1 LVAALDW
8 GNGHQTRTSAL
19 IHQFLDAS
27 NTVEIACSQ
36 DQRTYWEQSFPNLTI
51 HCVLP
56 DNKISWSKW
65 GALQLI
71 FRIATFRRNWQLEK
85 DAIALLCQSINYD
98 LIISDNRYGV
108 GHSRIKSVLLT
119 HQLRLGYSGLM
130 GTIGKWMISRLS
142 KSFHEIWVPDL
153 SETPRLAGKLSQ
165 SEWINQPVKFIGPL
179 TPKAP
184 NEISEQEAILI
195 LLSGPEPQR
204 TAFAQ
209 QCMNALEETKTPV
222 LIAGKC
228 NVRAPA
234 EKFTLLGHVT
244 VNDSIQLQ
252 ASCKYVISRSGY
264 TSLMELHV
272 LHKKAILIPTP
283 GQIEQQYLAKY
294 WNEQFQFPTCK
305 QKELTSQKI
314 DILLSQL

>member
-1 LVAALDW
+1 MIANQHILVAALDW

-36 DQRTYWEQSFPNLTI
+36 DQRTFWEQSFPNLTL

-56 DNKISWSKW
+56 NNKIYWNKF
-65 GALQLI
+65 GALHLAL
-71 FRIATFRRNWQLEK
+71 RISNFRRNWKLEN
-85 DAIALLCQSINYD
+85 DA
-98 LIISDNRYGV
+98 
-108 GHSRIKSVLLT
+108 VLVT
-119 HQLRLGYSGLM
+119 HQLRLGYSGLI

-142 KSFHEIWVPDL
+142 KPFHEIWVPDL

-184 NEISEQEAILI
+184 NEISKQEAILV

-209 QCMNALEETKTPV
+209 QCMNALEETNIPV

-228 NVRAPA
+228 NVQAPSD
-234 EKFTLLGHVT
+234 KFTLLGNVT

-272 LHKKAILIPTP
+272 LKKKAILIPTP

-294 WNEQFQFPTCK
+294 WNEQFHYPTCK
-305 QKELTSQKI
+305 QNDLNAKKIEL
-314 DILLSQL
+314 LLSQL